1 MENYF
6 SSKTVRS
13 EIPKAAKNSLQQLHE
28 IFNSGNPKATKSS
41 LSDIVLIALDFENT
55 QAMKGACTV
64 ETNCQA
70 GIAIL
75 DTKNIKQRQLD
86 KLLRTHLFVTGTRAY
101 VTKASDRYW
110 FGKTNS
116 ASLSKLVNCI
126 RSLVPPERKVAF
138 VGHGI
143 MNDLL
148 VLQALGF
155 QFSDNHMAFMN
166 TLHVA
171 NEVFGCWAGPLRDL
185 LRKLNCPHSRLHCA
199 GNDANFTLKALLL
212 LAAQKLEKED
222 GDKSMIDVLRR
233 LGRRE
238 LPRRIFS
245 QVEGKTTKQ

>member
-1 MENYF
+1 M
-6 SSKTVRS
+6 
-13 EIPKAAKNSLQQLHE
+13 NSLQQLHE
-28 IFNSGNPKATKSS
+28 IFNPGSPKAMQSS
-41 LSDIVLIALDFENT
+41 LSDIVLIAIDFENT
-55 QAMKGACTV
+55 QVMKDACTV

-245 QVEGKTTKQ
+245 QVEGKPTKQ

>member
-155 QFSDNHMAFMN
+155 QFSDNHVAFMN

-245 QVEGKTTKQ
+245 QVEGKPTKQ

>member
-1 MENYF
+1 M
-6 SSKTVRS
+6 
-13 EIPKAAKNSLQQLHE
+13 NSLQQLHE
-28 IFNSGNPKATKSS
+28 IFNPGSPKAMQSS
-41 LSDIVLIALDFENT
+41 LSDIVLIAIDFENT
-55 QAMKGACTV
+55 QVMKDACTV

-86 KLLRTHLFVTGTRAY
+86 KLLRTHMFVTSTTAY

-245 QVEGKTTKQ
+245 QVEGKPTKQ

>member
-1 MENYF
+1 LENYF

-155 QFSDNHMAFMN
+155 QFSDNHVAFMN

-245 QVEGKTTKQ
+245 QVEGKPTKQ

>member
-245 QVEGKTTKQ
+245 QVEGKPTKQ

>member
-1 MENYF
+1 LENYF

-155 QFSDNHMAFMN
+155 QFSDNHVAFMN

>member
-1 MENYF
+1 LENYF

-245 QVEGKTTKQ
+245 QVEGKPTKQ

>member
-1 MENYF
+1 
-6 SSKTVRS
+6 
-13 EIPKAAKNSLQQLHE
+13 
-28 IFNSGNPKATKSS
+28 
-41 LSDIVLIALDFENT
+41 
-55 QAMKGACTV
+55 
-64 ETNCQA
+64 
-70 GIAIL
+70 
-75 DTKNIKQRQLD
+75 
-86 KLLRTHLFVTGTRAY
+86 
-101 VTKASDRYW
+101 
-110 FGKTNS
+110 
-116 ASLSKLVNCI
+116 
-126 RSLVPPERKVAF
+126 
-138 VGHGI
+138 

-155 QFSDNHMAFMN
+155 QFSDNHVAFIN

-199 GNDANFTLKALLL
+199 GDDANFTLKALLL

-245 QVEGKTTKQ
+245 QVEGKPTKQ

>member
-1 MENYF
+1 M
-6 SSKTVRS
+6 
-13 EIPKAAKNSLQQLHE
+13 NSLQQLHE
-28 IFNSGNPKATKSS
+28 IFNPGSPKAMQSS
-41 LSDIVLIALDFENT
+41 LSDIVLIAIDFENT
-55 QAMKGACTV
+55 QVMKDACTV

-86 KLLRTHLFVTGTRAY
+86 KLLRTHMFVTGTTAY
-101 VTKASDRYW
+101 VTKSSDKCW

-116 ASLSKLVNCI
+116 ASPSKLVNCI
-126 RSLVPPERKVAF
+126 RSVVPPERKVAF

-155 QFSDNHMAFMN
+155 QLSDNYVAFID
-166 TLHVA
+166 TVHVA

-185 LRKLNCPHSRLHCA
+185 LRELDCPHSRLHCA

>member
-185 LRKLNCPHSRLHCA
+185 LRELDCPHSRLHCA

-245 QVEGKTTKQ
+245 QVEGKPTKQ